1 MLILSQSDIE
11 RLLPMPACVE
21 VMASALSSLARG
33 EAVLP
38 LRTVMRIP
46 NTENFF
52 AAMPGYVAVD
62 GEGVFGAKLVTVFP
76 GNQGTAFD
84 SHQGAVLIFDNERGG
99 VAAVL
104 DGTAITG
111 IRTAAVSG
119 VATRALA
126 REDAKTLAILGSGV
140 QAHSHLRA
148 MCAVRSIQTLRVW
161 SRTPANALSFAE
173 HARREHGLDAM
184 ASPTGADAVIGADI
198 VCVATSSNQ
207 PVLLGEWLSPGTHVN
222 AVGVSQPH
230 ARELDSAAVVRS
242 RLYVDRR
249 ESALNEPGD
258 ILAPL
263 RAGEITPEHI
273 VGEIGEVL
281 VGRAPGRAS
290 ASEITLFKSLG
301 LAIEDLAS
309 ASYVYAEAVRTG
321 AGVRVELG
329 GARVAA
335 H

>member
-11 RLLPMPACVE
+11 RLLPMDACID
-21 VMASALSSLARG
+21 VMSSALSSLARG
-33 EAVLP
+33 DAALP
-38 LRTVMRIP
+38 LRTVMRVP
-46 NTENFF
+46 KTDNFF
-52 AAMPGYVAVD
+52 AAMPGYIEVD

-84 SHQGAVLIFDNERGG
+84 SHQGAVLIFDNEHGG
-99 VAAVL
+99 VAAML

-126 REDAKTLAILGSGV
+126 REDASTLAILGSGV

-148 MCAVRSIQTLRVW
+148 MCAVRPITTVRVW
-161 SRTPANALSFAE
+161 SRNPDNARAFAE
-173 HARREHGLDAM
+173 FARREHGLDAS
-184 ASPTGADAVIGADI
+184 ASPTGAAAVKGADI
-198 VCVATSSNQ
+198 VCAATSSSE
-207 PVLLGEWLSPGTHVN
+207 PVLFGDWLAPGTHIN
-222 AVGVSQPH
+222 AVGVSQPT
-230 ARELDSAAVVRS
+230 ARELDSATVVRS

-249 ESALNEPGD
+249 ESALKEPGD

-263 RAGEITPEHI
+263 QAGEIGPDHI

-281 VGRAPGRAS
+281 IGRVGGRRRAD
-290 ASEITLFKSLG
+290 EITLFKSLG
-301 LAIEDLAS
+301 LAIEDLAAS
-309 ASYVYAEAVRTG
+309 SYVYAEAVRTG

>member
-11 RLLPMPACVE
+11 RLLPMDACID

-33 EAVLP
+33 DAALP
-38 LRTVMRIP
+38 LRTVMRVP
-46 NTENFF
+46 KTDNFF
-52 AAMPGYVAVD
+52 AAMPGYIEVD

-84 SHQGAVLIFDNERGG
+84 SHQGAVLIFDNEHGG
-99 VAAVL
+99 VAAML

-126 REDAKTLAILGSGV
+126 REDASTLAILGSGV

-148 MCAVRSIQTLRVW
+148 MCAVRPITTVRVW
-161 SRTPANALSFAE
+161 SRNPDNARAFAE
-173 HARREHGLDAM
+173 FARREHGLDAS
-184 ASPTGADAVIGADI
+184 ASPTGAAAVKGADI
-198 VCVATSSNQ
+198 VCAATSSSE
-207 PVLLGEWLSPGTHVN
+207 PVLFGDWLAPGTHIN
-222 AVGVSQPH
+222 AVGVSQPT
-230 ARELDSAAVVRS
+230 ARELDSATVMRS

-249 ESALNEPGD
+249 ESALKEPGD

-263 RAGEITPEHI
+263 QAGEIGPDHI

-281 VGRAPGRAS
+281 IGRVGGRRRAD
-290 ASEITLFKSLG
+290 EITLFKSLG
-301 LAIEDLAS
+301 LAIEDLAAS
-309 ASYVYAEAVRTG
+309 SYVYAEAVRTG

>member
-11 RLLPMPACVE
+11 RLLPIDACIE

-33 EAVLP
+33 EAALP

-46 NTENFF
+46 STDNFF

-84 SHQGAVLIFDNERGG
+84 SHQGAVLIFDNEHGG
-99 VAAVL
+99 VAALL
-104 DGTAITG
+104 DGTAITSV
-111 IRTAAVSG
+111 RTAAVSG

-126 REDAKTLAILGSGV
+126 RENASTLAILGSGV
-140 QAHSHLRA
+140 QAHWHLRA
-148 MCAVRSIQTLRVW
+148 MCAVRPIKTLRVW
-161 SRTPANALSFAE
+161 SRNPNNARAFVDY
-173 HARREHGLDAM
+173 ARREHGLDAT
-184 ASPTGADAVIGADI
+184 ASSTGADAVRDADI
-198 VCVATSSNQ
+198 ICAATSANE
-207 PVLLGEWLSPGTHVN
+207 PVLFGEWLSPGTHIN
-222 AVGVSQPH
+222 AVGTSQPN
-230 ARELDSAAVVRS
+230 AREVDSATVVRS

-249 ESALNEPGD
+249 ESALKEPGD
-258 ILAPL
+258 LLAPL
-263 RAGEITPEHI
+263 KAGEITPDHI

-281 VGRAPGRAS
+281 VGRASGRRGPN
-290 ASEITLFKSLG
+290 EITLFKSLG
-301 LAIEDLAS
+301 LAIEDLAAS
-309 ASYVYAEAVRTG
+309 SYVYHEAVRMG

>member
-1 MLILSQSDIE
+1 MLILNQSDIE
-11 RLLPMPACVE
+11 HLLPMEACID
-21 VMASALSSLARG
+21 VMTAALSSLAKG
-33 EAVLP
+33 DAQLP

-46 NTENFF
+46 NTDNFF
-52 AAMPGYVAVD
+52 AAMPGYVAVN

-84 SHQGAVLIFDNERGG
+84 SHQGAVLIFDNEHGG
-99 VAAVL
+99 VAAML
-104 DGTAITG
+104 DGTAITS

-126 REDAKTLAILGSGV
+126 REDASTLAILGSGV

-148 MCAVRSIQTLRVW
+148 MCAVRPIKTLRVW
-161 SRTPANALSFAE
+161 SRNPDNARAFVDA
-173 HARREHGLDAM
+173 AKREHGLDAS
-184 ASPTGADAVIGADI
+184 ASATGAEAVRGADI
-198 VCVATSSNQ
+198 VCAATSANE
-207 PVLLGEWLSPGTHVN
+207 PVLFGEWLSPGTHVN
-222 AVGVSQPH
+222 AVGTSQPA
-230 ARELDSAAVVRS
+230 AREFDSATVVRS

-249 ESALNEPGD
+249 ESALKEPGD
-258 ILAPL
+258 LLAPL
-263 RAGEITPEHI
+263 KAGEITPDHI

-281 VGRAPGRAS
+281 IGRAPARRS
-290 ASEITLFKSLG
+290 ADEITLFKSLG

-309 ASYVYAEAVRTG
+309 AAYVYDQAVRTG
-321 AGVRVELG
+321 AGARVELG